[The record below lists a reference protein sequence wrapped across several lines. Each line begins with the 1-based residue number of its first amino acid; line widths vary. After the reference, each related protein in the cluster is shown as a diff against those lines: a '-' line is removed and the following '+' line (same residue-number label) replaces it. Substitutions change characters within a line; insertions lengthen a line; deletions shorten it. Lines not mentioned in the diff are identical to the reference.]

1 MMTKSNQWR
10 NKKMDDRQERTHQDA
25 KQWNSQIGKIYY
37 QKCPDD
43 NRYFR
48 TIRIVN
54 NAWTGSL
61 QPQISNPVMGEPPPE
76 LQQIPPLML
85 SRLMRMQQMTAFH

>member
-1 MMTKSNQWR
+1 
-10 NKKMDDRQERTHQDA
+10 MDDRQERTHQDA

-61 QPQISNPVMGEPPPE
+61 PPPK